1 MFKLLEEAWEITK
14 KYKFL
19 WIFGI
24 FSTHLLPFSSDAFD
38 KTLKNVF
45 NMSWISQN
53 FNLLSFANL
62 SFLNLAN
69 VYSSLFTA
77 NISPDVVN
85 PIFYFSNIL
94 LTLGL
99 LVLFI
104 AFLLVVIYIISETGL
119 IWAVNKIR
127 KGESTNFKETL
138 KNSLRYF
145 WRILFFDLF
154 ILLCLLI
161 TIIPFF
167 LFIKNDNPIGLA
179 IYALIA
185 FPLYVAFF
193 IYLGIFAAIG
203 TREIVINDVSLLKGI
218 KAADQ
223 IIRSNLKQA
232 IKFFI
237 LYIMLEIAFITFLWF
252 VVILLLF
259 PVLGLTLIQNP
270 ITYLITPLLIL
281 LAIILGVILKGVG
294 ATFISSWITLVY
306 LDYFREETNEVQSII
321 TDPQS

>member
-24 FSTHLLPFSSDAFD
+24 FSTHLLPFSSGGFD

-45 NMSWISQN
+45 KISWISQN
-53 FNLLSFANL
+53 FDLLSFANL

-77 NISPDVVN
+77 NISTDVLN
-85 PIFYFSNIL
+85 PLFYFSNIL

-145 WRILFFDLF
+145 WRILFFNLF

-321 TDPQS
+321 TGPQS

>member
-1 MFKLLEEAWEITK
+1 
-14 KYKFL
+14 
-19 WIFGI
+19 
-24 FSTHLLPFSSDAFD
+24 
-38 KTLKNVF
+38 
-45 NMSWISQN
+45 MSWISQN
-53 FNLLSFANL
+53 FDLLSFANL

-77 NISPDVVN
+77 NISPDVLN
-85 PIFYFSNIL
+85 PLFYFTNIL

-167 LFIKNDNPIGLA
+167 LFIKNDNPTGLA

-232 IKFFI
+232 IKFSV

-321 TDPQS
+321 TNSQS

>member
-24 FSTHLLPFSSDAFD
+24 FSAHLLPFSSGGFD

-45 NMSWISQN
+45 KMSWIPQN
-53 FNLLSFANL
+53 FNLLSFADL

-77 NISPDVVN
+77 NISPVVFN
-85 PIFYFSNIL
+85 PLFYFSNIL

-127 KGESTNFKETL
+127 KGESTNFKETV

-145 WRILFFDLF
+145 WRILFFNLF

-167 LFIKNDNPIGLA
+167 LFIKNDNPNGLA
-179 IYALIA
+179 IFALIA

-193 IYLGIFAAIG
+193 IYLVIFIAIG
-203 TREIVINDVSLLKGI
+203 MREIVINDVSLLKGI
-218 KAADQ
+218 KATDK
-223 IIRSNLKQA
+223 IIRSNLKKA
-232 IKFFI
+232 FKFFI
-237 LYIMLEIAFITFLWF
+237 LYVILEIGLATFIWLMLG
-252 VVILLLF
+252 LLLF

-281 LAIILGVILKGVG
+281 LAIILGVILKGAG
-294 ATFISSWITLVY
+294 ATFMSSWITLVY
-306 LDYFREETNEVQSII
+306 LDHFRKETNEIQPPI
-321 TDPQS
+321 TDSQS

>member
-24 FSTHLLPFSSDAFD
+24 FSTHLLPFSSGGFD

-45 NMSWISQN
+45 KISWISQN
-53 FNLLSFANL
+53 FDLLSFANL

-77 NISPDVVN
+77 NISTDVLN
-85 PIFYFSNIL
+85 PLFYFSNIL

-145 WRILFFDLF
+145 WRILFFNLF

-306 LDYFREETNEVQSII
+306 LDYFREEINEVQSII
-321 TDPQS
+321 TNSQS

>member
-24 FSTHLLPFSSDAFD
+24 FSTHLLPFSSGGFD

-53 FNLLSFANL
+53 FDLLSFANL

-69 VYSSLFTA
+69 VYSSLFTT

-85 PIFYFSNIL
+85 PLFYFSNIL

-167 LFIKNDNPIGLA
+167 LFIKNDNPTGLA
-179 IYALIA
+179 IYGLIS

-223 IIRSNLKQA
+223 IIRSDLKQA

-270 ITYLITPLLIL
+270 IIYLITPLLIL

-321 TDPQS
+321 TNSQS

>member
-24 FSTHLLPFSSDAFD
+24 FSTHLLPFSSGAFD

-45 NMSWISQN
+45 KMSWISQN
-53 FNLLSFANL
+53 FDLLSFANL

-167 LFIKNDNPIGLA
+167 LFIKNDNPTGLA
-179 IYALIA
+179 IYALMA
-185 FPLYVAFF
+185 LPLYVAFF

-281 LAIILGVILKGVG
+281 LVIILGVILKGVG

-321 TDPQS
+321 TYPQS

>member
-24 FSTHLLPFSSDAFD
+24 FSTHLLPFSSGGFD

-62 SFLNLAN
+62 SLLNLAN
-69 VYSSLFTA
+69 VYSSLFTPDI
-77 NISPDVVN
+77 NQDVVN
-85 PIFYFSNIL
+85 PLFYFSNIL

-104 AFLLVVIYIISETGL
+104 AFLLVVIYIISEIGL
-119 IWAVNKIR
+119 IWAVNKIK

-145 WRILFFDLF
+145 WRILFFNLF
-154 ILLCLLI
+154 IMLCLLI
-161 TIIPFF
+161 TMIPLF
-167 LFIKNDNPIGLA
+167 LFIKNDNPLGLK
-179 IYALIA
+179 IYTLIS

-193 IYLGIFAAIG
+193 IYLGIFRAIG
-203 TREIVINDVSLLKGI
+203 SREIVINDISLLKGI
-218 KAADQ
+218 KATDK
-223 IIRSNLKQA
+223 IIRSNFKQT
-232 IKFFI
+232 IKFSI
-237 LYIMLEIAFITFLWF
+237 LYIILEMALTMF
-252 VVILLLF
+252 LLF
-259 PVLGLTLIQNP
+259 IISLLIFPGLGLTLIQNS
-270 ITYLITPLLIL
+270 IIYLIAPLLIL
-281 LAIILGVILKGVG
+281 LAIILGIALKGAG
-294 ATFISSWITLVY
+294 ATFISSWMTLVY
-306 LDYFREETNEVQSII
+306 LDYFRKETNEIQPPI
-321 TDPQS
+321 TDSQS

>member
-1 MFKLLEEAWEITK
+1 
-14 KYKFL
+14 
-19 WIFGI
+19 
-24 FSTHLLPFSSDAFD
+24 
-38 KTLKNVF
+38 
-45 NMSWISQN
+45 MSWISQN

-167 LFIKNDNPIGLA
+167 LFIKNDNPTGLA

-185 FPLYVAFF
+185 LPLYVAFF

-237 LYIMLEIAFITFLWF
+237 LCIMLEIAFITFLWF

-321 TDPQS
+321 TYPQS